1 MNLEIEQTEKI
12 KDMEVKTENSVVGKL
27 NQLLINYQ
35 VHYQNLRL
43 FHWNVKGPFFFV
55 LHDKF
60 EELYREAAEKID
72 EIAERVLAL
81 GGTPKGSLKNIV
93 SKANVESHEE
103 LMEANEMVSA
113 IISGHKILIGN
124 LNDVLKAAEEE
135 GDEGTID
142 IFTSYLQQLEKHN
155 WMFKSYLN

>member
-1 MNLEIEQTEKI
+1 MCIQKNFKL
-12 KDMEVKTENSVVGKL
+12 KDMEKVSTQTVDRL

-72 EIAERVLAL
+72 EIAERVLSL
-81 GGTPKGSLKNIV
+81 EGTPKGSLHNIV
-93 SKANVESHEE
+93 ANANVESYAEE
-103 LMEANEMVSA
+103 IEANDMVKA
-113 IISGHKILIGN
+113 IITANKQLITN
-124 LNDVLKAAEEE
+124 LEEVLDAASKAS
-135 GDEGTID
+135 DEGTLD
-142 IFTSYLQQLEKHN
+142 LFTSYIQELEKQN

>member
-1 MNLEIEQTEKI
+1 METQTE
-12 KDMEVKTENSVVGKL
+12 NAVVSKL

-55 LHDKF
+55 LHEKF

-72 EIAERVLAL
+72 EVAERVLAL
-81 GGTPKGSLKNIV
+81 EGTPKGSLKNIV
-93 SKANVESHEE
+93 SNAHVESHEE
-103 LMEANEMVSA
+103 IMEANQMVEA
-113 IISGHKILIGN
+113 IVTANKILIGN

-142 IFTSYLQQLEKHN
+142 IFTSYIQELEKQN

>member
-1 MNLEIEQTEKI
+1 MEKSTN
-12 KDMEVKTENSVVGKL
+12 MTVVEKL

-60 EELYREAAEKID
+60 EELYRDAAEKID
-72 EIAERVLAL
+72 EVAERVLAL

-93 SKANVESHEE
+93 SNADVESHEE
-103 LMEANEMVSA
+103 QMEANEMVNS
-113 IISGHKILIGN
+113 IISANKKLIEN
-124 LNDVLKAAEEE
+124 LNGVLTTAEEV
-135 GDEGTID
+135 GDEGTLD
-142 IFTSYLQQLEKHN
+142 IFTSYIQELEKQN
-155 WMFKSYLN
+155 WMFKAYLK

>member
-1 MNLEIEQTEKI
+1 MKQNQTIIKMEKVNTVTV
-12 KDMEVKTENSVVGKL
+12 ESL

-72 EIAERVLAL
+72 EIAERILAL
-81 GGTPKGSLKNIV
+81 EGTPKGSLKNIV
-93 SKANVESHEE
+93 SNADIESHAEE
-103 LMEANEMVSA
+103 VEANDMVKA
-113 IISGHKILIGN
+113 IIVGNQKLISN
-124 LNDVLKAAEEE
+124 LEEVLSAASESK
-135 GDEGTID
+135 DEGTID
-142 IFTSYLQQLEKHN
+142 LFTSYIQELEKQN
-155 WMFKSYLN
+155 WMFKSYLQ

>member
-1 MNLEIEQTEKI
+1 MEKANTLTV
-12 KDMEVKTENSVVGKL
+12 DRL

-72 EIAERVLAL
+72 EVAERVLAL
-81 GGTPKGSLKNIV
+81 EGTPKGSLKNIV
-93 SKANVESHEE
+93 SNADVQSHAEE
-103 LMEANEMVSA
+103 LEANDMVEA
-113 IISGHKILIGN
+113 IIEANKKLKSN
-124 LNDVLKAAEEE
+124 LEGVLEAAANAN
-135 GDEGTID
+135 DEGTID
-142 IFTSYLQQLEKHN
+142 LFTSYIQELEKQN
-155 WMFKSYLN
+155 WMFKSYLK

>member
-1 MNLEIEQTEKI
+1 MT
-12 KDMEVKTENSVVGKL
+12 VVEKL

-60 EELYREAAEKID
+60 EELYRDAAEKID
-72 EIAERVLAL
+72 EVAERVLAL

-93 SKANVESHEE
+93 SNADVESHEE
-103 LMEANEMVSA
+103 QMEANEMVNS
-113 IISGHKILIGN
+113 IISANKKLIEN
-124 LNDVLKAAEEE
+124 LNGVLTTAEEA
-135 GDEGTID
+135 GDEGTLD
-142 IFTSYLQQLEKHN
+142 IFTSYIQELEKQN
-155 WMFKSYLN
+155 WMFKAYLK

>member
-1 MNLEIEQTEKI
+1 MEKSTN
-12 KDMEVKTENSVVGKL
+12 MTVVEKL

-60 EELYREAAEKID
+60 EELYRDAAEKID
-72 EIAERVLAL
+72 EVAERVLAL

-93 SKANVESHEE
+93 SNADVESHEE
-103 LMEANEMVSA
+103 QLEANQMVDS
-113 IISGHKILIGN
+113 IITANKKLIEN
-124 LNDVLKAAEEE
+124 LNEVLATADEAN
-135 GDEGTID
+135 DEGTLD
-142 IFTSYLQQLEKHN
+142 IFTSYIQELEKQN
-155 WMFKSYLN
+155 WMFKAYLK

>member
-1 MNLEIEQTEKI
+1 MEKSTN
-12 KDMEVKTENSVVGKL
+12 MTVVEKL

-60 EELYREAAEKID
+60 EELYRDAAEKID
-72 EIAERVLAL
+72 EVAERVLAL

-93 SKANVESHEE
+93 SNADVESHEE
-103 LMEANEMVSA
+103 QMEANEMVNS
-113 IISGHKILIGN
+113 IISANKKLIEN
-124 LNDVLKAAEEE
+124 LNGVLTTAEEA
-135 GDEGTID
+135 GDEGTLD
-142 IFTSYLQQLEKHN
+142 IFTSYIQELEKQN
-155 WMFKSYLN
+155 WMFKAYLK